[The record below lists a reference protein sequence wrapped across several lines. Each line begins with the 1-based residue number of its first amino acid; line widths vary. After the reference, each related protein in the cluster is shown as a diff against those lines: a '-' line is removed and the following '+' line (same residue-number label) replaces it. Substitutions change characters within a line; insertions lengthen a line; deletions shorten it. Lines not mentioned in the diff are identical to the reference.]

1 MEELRDHD
9 NKLMIFYVREE
20 LDFPET
26 NQVRTWYSVGLA
38 LNAGARVLNGIETC
52 YRSQQSPTHSL
63 MIPHFKTLGEK
74 EPSMREF
81 VDALLQCKR
90 YEVAYKICHWP
101 LQLNDASL
109 EK

>member
-1 MEELRDHD
+1 MEKLRDHD
-9 NKLMIFYVREE
+9 NQLMIFYVGDK

-26 NQVRTWYSVGLA
+26 IQVKTWYSVGLA
-38 LNAGARVLNGIETC
+38 LNVDAGVLNGIKTC
-52 YRSQQSPTHSL
+52 YRSQESPTHSV

-90 YEVAYKICHWP
+90 YDVAYKICHWP
-101 LQLNDASL
+101 LQLNDGSL